1 MSINTAFNWLAK
13 AKIMGVAEMGA
24 SENLEPTENQK
35 PARNHRSKRS
45 TNRKKPQEPPS
56 SKTTI
61 IVIGLVLAIVGS
73 VIASSYAKATLTNYT
88 GFGMI
93 IIGIVTSILGICA
106 TAVTTISNRLTQKT
120 LLGSKIDEPKLLC
133 PSIWAIGIG
142 LILTIVGSV
151 IGSTYAKNTITNTT
165 GFAMLL
171 AGICV
176 FVLGAFGTA
185 LGTLK
190 IQLTQN
196 RKKSS
201 IRVEKPRILFLS
213 ILSMGIGIVLFVV
226 GSILAGAYAKQSMM
240 NYVGFGMLL
249 SGIVVLSVGMSGTV
263 VSALK
268 SRLDL
273 DEECEGEYRPNVIL
287 GSIWAIGIGA
297 MLVINGSLIA
307 SGYAKNTVMNYA
319 GFAMLLAGTG
329 VFVYGMFET
338 ARMSAMGYLN
348 NKLTLKPKRGS
359 KKCIPKKKETFPE
372 RLQNFRTYLVKTNAI
387 LNLAGVMV
395 AMGLLF
401 FSLWQL
407 DLIVSGPVWWQA
419 GPHSQGWS
427 WPGPGAYANDYFQCF
442 LWKTTVGQA
451 YDTLFM
457 LIFISFIVLFASA
470 FFWPRRAKN

>member
-1 MSINTAFNWLAK
+1 MSA
-13 AKIMGVAEMGA
+13 AEK
-24 SENLEPTENQK
+24 LEPTEKQK
-35 PARNHRSKRS
+35 QTQNHRSKRS
-45 TNRKKPQEPPS
+45 TNLKKPQEPHG

-61 IVIGLVLAIVGS
+61 ILVGLVIAIIGS
-73 VIASSYAKATLTNYT
+73 VIASSYSKATLTNYT

-93 IIGIVTSILGICA
+93 MVGIATSILGICA
-106 TAVTTISNRLTQKT
+106 TATSTVRNRLTQKT
-120 LLGSKIDEPKLLC
+120 PASGKIAVPKMLC
-133 PSIWAIGIG
+133 PSIWGIGIG
-142 LILTIVGSV
+142 VILTIIGS
-151 IGSTYAKNTITNTT
+151 ILGSTYAKNTVTNTS

-196 RKKSS
+196 KRKSS
-201 IRVEKPRILFLS
+201 LRVEKPRILFLS
-213 ILSMGIGIVLFVV
+213 ILSMGIGIVLFVI
-226 GSILAGAYAKQSMM
+226 GSILAGAYAKQSII

-249 SGIVVLSVGMSGTV
+249 SGIVVLSIGISGTV

-307 SGYAKNTVMNYA
+307 SGYAKSTFMNYA

-348 NKLTLKPKRGS
+348 NKLTLKPKRGG
-359 KKCIPKKKETFPE
+359 KKCVPKKKETFPE
-372 RLQNFRTYLVKTNAI
+372 RLRNFRTYLVKTNAI
-387 LNLAGVMV
+387 FNLAGVMV

-470 FFWPRRAKN
+470 FFWPRRVKK

>member
-1 MSINTAFNWLAK
+1 MRSA
-13 AKIMGVAEMGA
+13 
-24 SENLEPTENQK
+24 ENLEPTKNQK
-35 PARNHRSKRS
+35 PAQNHKSKRMA
-45 TNRKKPQEPPS
+45 NYKKPQEPHS

-61 IVIGLVLAIVGS
+61 IVVGLVIAIIGP
-73 VIASSYAKATLTNYT
+73 VIASSYAKTTLTNYA
-88 GFGMI
+88 GFSMI
-93 IIGIVTSILGICA
+93 IAGIATSILGACA
-106 TAVTTISNRLTQKT
+106 TATTNIKDRLMQKKSAS
-120 LLGSKIDEPKLLC
+120 SKVGEGKTLC

-142 LILTIVGSV
+142 VILTIIGS
-151 IGSTYAKNTITNTT
+151 ILGSTYAKNTIINTT

-171 AGICV
+171 AGISV

-185 LGTLK
+185 LGTLN
-190 IQLTQN
+190 IQLAQN
-196 RKKSS
+196 KTKSS
-201 IRVEKPRILFLS
+201 VKVERPRILSLS
-213 ILSMGIGIVLFVV
+213 ILSMGVGIVLFVI
-226 GSILAGAYAKQSMM
+226 GSILAGAYAKQSLM
-240 NYVGFGMLL
+240 NYAGFGMLL
-249 SGIVVLSVGMSGTV
+249 SGIAVLSVGISGTV
-263 VSALK
+263 ASTLK

-307 SGYAKNTVMNYA
+307 SGYAKSTMMNYA

-348 NKLTLKPKRGS
+348 NKLTLKPKKGS

-407 DLIVSGPVWWQA
+407 DLIVSGPVWWQS
-419 GPHSQGWS
+419 GPRSQGWS

-470 FFWPRRAKN
+470 FFWPRRMKK